1 MSRHS
6 LQYSQSS
13 VSLKELVGKRHH
25 AWINL
30 VDSQCFWKES
40 WWPWCS
46 QRSFTGFFKQSQSA
60 TLRKPRVSLNAFGPK
75 RKLSSCQN
83 MKEKEKE
90 NYLLF
95 CHCCEQWWEE
105 MDPVGRSAKRKPFV
119 YFSLD
124 WDFSSLGWDLLLPHE
139 RGTHDTIPQALKN
152 EE

>member
-6 LQYSQSS
+6 LQYSQRS
-13 VSLKELVGKRHH
+13 VPLKELVGKKHH

-30 VDSQCFWKES
+30 VDSQCFGKRVGG
-40 WWPWCS
+40 P
-46 QRSFTGFFKQSQSA
+46 GI
-60 TLRKPRVSLNAFGPK
+60 PRGVSLGSLSKVNLPHWGNPGSALMLSVPRESCPVARTWRRK
-75 RKLSSCQN
+75 RRKIISF
-83 MKEKEKE
+83 
-90 NYLLF
+90 LLF

-139 RGTHDTIPQALKN
+139 RGIHDTTGS
-152 EE
+152 